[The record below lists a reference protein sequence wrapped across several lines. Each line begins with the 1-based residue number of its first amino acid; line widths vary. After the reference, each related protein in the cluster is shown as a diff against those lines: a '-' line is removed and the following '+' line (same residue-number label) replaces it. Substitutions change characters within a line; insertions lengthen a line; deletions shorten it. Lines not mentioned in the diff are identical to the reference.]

1 MCREFLK
8 KTMIKIL
15 NLLSASFLILSIF
28 ACSAKNDSEKIE
40 EKGLNVQTLY
50 KNTFKIDTLKRNE
63 QIVYN
68 VTRDTL
74 IDHFKISVT
83 NKNIY
88 EKYIYQDFY
97 LTDSIVV
104 RNYYPQM
111 ESTIKIARDNAVIF
125 NQSFLKKDFPKGN
138 FYEFINKA
146 TIKDF
151 RFESLNEE
159 NNDLI
164 FVGILSIPN
173 TDFENDFHLIIS
185 ENGKSK
191 FEWIDYESED

>member
-1 MCREFLK
+1 
-8 KTMIKIL
+8 MIKIL
-15 NLLSASFLILSIF
+15 NLLTASFLILSIF
-28 ACSAKNDSEKIE
+28 ACSSKNDNEKLE
-40 EKGLNVQTLY
+40 EKVVNVQTLN
-50 KNTFKIDTLKRNE
+50 KDTFKIDTLKRNE

-74 IDHFKISVT
+74 IGNLKISVT

-97 LTDSIVV
+97 LADSIVV
-104 RNYYPQM
+104 RNYYPEM
-111 ESTIKIARDNAVIF
+111 ESTIKIERDNAVIF

-138 FYEFINKA
+138 FYKFINKA

-173 TDFENDFHLIIS
+173 TDFENDFHLTIS

>member
-1 MCREFLK
+1 MCNEFSK

-15 NLLSASFLILSIF
+15 YLLRASFLILSIF
-28 ACSAKNDSEKIE
+28 ACSAKNDNEKIE
-40 EKGLNVQTLY
+40 EKGLNVQTLH
-50 KNTFKIDTLKRNE
+50 NILKIDTLKRNE

-74 IDHFKISVT
+74 INNFKISVT

-104 RNYYPQM
+104 RNYYPEM
-111 ESTIKIARDNAVIF
+111 ESTIKITRDNSVIF

-173 TDFENDFHLIIS
+173 TDFENDFHLIIF

>member
-1 MCREFLK
+1 MTNFST

-15 NLLSASFLILSIF
+15 NLLTASFLILSIF
-28 ACSAKNDSEKIE
+28 ACSSKNDNEKLE
-40 EKGLNVQTLY
+40 EKVVNVQTLN
-50 KNTFKIDTLKRNE
+50 KDTFKIDTLKRNE

-74 IDHFKISVT
+74 IGNLKISVT

-97 LTDSIVV
+97 LADSIVV
-104 RNYYPQM
+104 RNYYPEM
-111 ESTIKIARDNAVIF
+111 ESTIKIERDNAVIF

-173 TDFENDFHLIIS
+173 TDFENDFHLTIS

>member
-1 MCREFLK
+1 MTNFST

-15 NLLSASFLILSIF
+15 NLLTASFLILSIF
-28 ACSAKNDSEKIE
+28 ACSSKNDNEKLE
-40 EKGLNVQTLY
+40 EKVLNVQTLN
-50 KNTFKIDTLKRNE
+50 KDTFKIDTLKRNE

-74 IDHFKISVT
+74 IGNLKISVT

-97 LTDSIVV
+97 LADSIVV
-104 RNYYPQM
+104 RNYYPEM
-111 ESTIKIARDNAVIF
+111 ESTIKIEQDNAIIF

-173 TDFENDFHLIIS
+173 TDFENDFHLTIS

>member
-1 MCREFLK
+1 MTNFST

-15 NLLSASFLILSIF
+15 NLLTASFLILSIF
-28 ACSAKNDSEKIE
+28 ACSSKNDNEKLE
-40 EKGLNVQTLY
+40 EKVLNVQTLN
-50 KNTFKIDTLKRNE
+50 KDTFKIDTLKRNE

-74 IDHFKISVT
+74 IGNLKISVT

-97 LTDSIVV
+97 LADSIVV
-104 RNYYPQM
+104 RNYYPEM
-111 ESTIKIARDNAVIF
+111 ESTIKIERDNAVIF

-173 TDFENDFHLIIS
+173 TDFENDFHLTIS

>member
-1 MCREFLK
+1 MK
-8 KTMIKIL
+8 KTL
-15 NLLSASFLILSIF
+15 NILSASFLILSIF
-28 ACSAKNDSEKIE
+28 ACSAKNDSENIE
-40 EKGLNVQTLY
+40 EKGLNVQTLH
-50 KNTFKIDTLKRNE
+50 KNAFKIDTLKRNE
-63 QIVYN
+63 HIVYN

-74 IDHFKISVT
+74 IDHFKISVI

-104 RNYYPQM
+104 RNYYPEM
-111 ESTIKIARDNAVIF
+111 ESSIKITRDNAVIF

-138 FYEFINKA
+138 FDEFINKA

-164 FVGILSIPN
+164 FVGVLSIPN

-185 ENGKSK
+185 ENRKSK
-191 FEWIDYESED
+191 LEWIDYESED

>member
-1 MCREFLK
+1 
-8 KTMIKIL
+8 MIKIL
-15 NLLSASFLILSIF
+15 NLLTASFFILSIF
-28 ACSAKNDSEKIE
+28 ACSSKNDNEKIE
-40 EKGLNVQTLY
+40 EKVLNVQTLN
-50 KNTFKIDTLKRNE
+50 KDTFKIDTLKRNE

-74 IDHFKISVT
+74 IGNLKISVT

-88 EKYIYQDFY
+88 EKYIHQDFY
-97 LTDSIVV
+97 LTDSVLV
-104 RNYYPQM
+104 RNFYPEM
-111 ESTIKIARDNAVIF
+111 ESTIKIERDNAVIF
-125 NQSFLKKDFPKGN
+125 NQSFVKKDFPKGN

-173 TDFENDFHLIIS
+173 TDFENDFHLTIS

>member
-1 MCREFLK
+1 
-8 KTMIKIL
+8 MIKIL
-15 NLLSASFLILSIF
+15 NLLTASFLILSIF
-28 ACSAKNDSEKIE
+28 ACSSKNDNEKLE
-40 EKGLNVQTLY
+40 EKVLNVQTLN
-50 KNTFKIDTLKRNE
+50 KDTLKIDTLKRNE

-74 IDHFKISVT
+74 IGNLKISVT

-88 EKYIYQDFY
+88 EKYIHQDFY
-97 LTDSIVV
+97 LADSIVV
-104 RNYYPQM
+104 RNFYPEM
-111 ESTIKIARDNAVIF
+111 ESTIKIERDNAVIF
-125 NQSFLKKDFPKGN
+125 NQSFLKNDFPKGN

-151 RFESLNEE
+151 RFESFNEE
-159 NNDLI
+159 NNDLL

>member
-1 MCREFLK
+1 
-8 KTMIKIL
+8 MIKIL
-15 NLLSASFLILSIF
+15 NLLTASFLILSIF
-28 ACSAKNDSEKIE
+28 ACSSKNDNEKLE
-40 EKGLNVQTLY
+40 EKVLNVQTLN
-50 KNTFKIDTLKRNE
+50 KDTFKIDTLKRNE

-74 IDHFKISVT
+74 IGNLKISVT

-97 LTDSIVV
+97 LADSIVV
-104 RNYYPQM
+104 RNYYPEM
-111 ESTIKIARDNAVIF
+111 ESTIKIEQDNAIIF

-173 TDFENDFHLIIS
+173 TDFENDFHLTIS

>member
-1 MCREFLK
+1 
-8 KTMIKIL
+8 MIKIL
-15 NLLSASFLILSIF
+15 NLLTASFLILSIF
-28 ACSAKNDSEKIE
+28 ACSSKNDNEKLE
-40 EKGLNVQTLY
+40 EKVVNVQTLN
-50 KNTFKIDTLKRNE
+50 KDTFKIDTLKRNE

-74 IDHFKISVT
+74 IGNLKISVT

-97 LTDSIVV
+97 LADSIVV
-104 RNYYPQM
+104 RNYYPEM
-111 ESTIKIARDNAVIF
+111 ESTIKIERDNAVIF

-159 NNDLI
+159 NNDLL

-173 TDFENDFHLIIS
+173 TDFENDFHLTIS

>member
-1 MCREFLK
+1 M
-8 KTMIKIL
+8 
-15 NLLSASFLILSIF
+15 
-28 ACSAKNDSEKIE
+28 
-40 EKGLNVQTLY
+40 
-50 KNTFKIDTLKRNE
+50 
-63 QIVYN
+63 
-68 VTRDTL
+68 
-74 IDHFKISVT
+74 
-83 NKNIY
+83 
-88 EKYIYQDFY
+88 
-97 LTDSIVV
+97 
-104 RNYYPQM
+104 
-111 ESTIKIARDNAVIF
+111 
-125 NQSFLKKDFPKGN
+125 KKDFPKGN

-173 TDFENDFHLIIS
+173 TDFENDFHLTIS

>member
-1 MCREFLK
+1 MTNFST

-15 NLLSASFLILSIF
+15 NLLTASFLILSIF
-28 ACSAKNDSEKIE
+28 ACSSKNDNEKLE
-40 EKGLNVQTLY
+40 EKVVNVQTLN
-50 KNTFKIDTLKRNE
+50 KDTFKIDTLKRNE

-74 IDHFKISVT
+74 IGNLKISVT

-97 LTDSIVV
+97 LADSIVV
-104 RNYYPQM
+104 RNYYPEM
-111 ESTIKIARDNAVIF
+111 ESTIKIERDNAVIF

-173 TDFENDFHLIIS
+173 TDFENDFHLTIS

-191 FEWIDYESED
+191 FQWIDYESED

>member
-1 MCREFLK
+1 
-8 KTMIKIL
+8 MIKIL
-15 NLLSASFLILSIF
+15 YLLSASFLILSIF
-28 ACSAKNDSEKIE
+28 ACSAKNDNEKIE
-40 EKGLNVQTLY
+40 EKGLNVQTLH
-50 KNTFKIDTLKRNE
+50 NILKIDTLKRNE

-74 IDHFKISVT
+74 INNFKISVT

-104 RNYYPQM
+104 RNYYPEM
-111 ESTIKIARDNAVIF
+111 ESTIKITRDNSVIF

-151 RFESLNEE
+151 RFESFNEE
-159 NNDLI
+159 NNDFI

-173 TDFENDFHLIIS
+173 TDFENDFHLIIF

>member
-1 MCREFLK
+1 MTNFST

-15 NLLSASFLILSIF
+15 NLLTASFLILSIF
-28 ACSAKNDSEKIE
+28 ACSSKNDNEKLE
-40 EKGLNVQTLY
+40 EKVVNVQTLN
-50 KNTFKIDTLKRNE
+50 KDTFKIDTLKRNE

-74 IDHFKISVT
+74 IGNLKISVT

-97 LTDSIVV
+97 LADSIIV
-104 RNYYPQM
+104 RNYYPEM
-111 ESTIKIARDNAVIF
+111 ESTIKIERDNAVIF

-173 TDFENDFHLIIS
+173 TDFENDFHLTIS

>member
-1 MCREFLK
+1 MK
-8 KTMIKIL
+8 KIL
-15 NLLSASFLILSIF
+15 NLLSASFLILFF
-28 ACSAKNDSEKIE
+28 ACSAKSDSEKIE
-40 EKGLNVQTLY
+40 EKGLNVQTLH

-104 RNYYPQM
+104 RNNYPEM

-138 FYEFINKA
+138 FHQFINKA

>member
-1 MCREFLK
+1 MTNFST

-15 NLLSASFLILSIF
+15 NLLTASFLILSIF
-28 ACSAKNDSEKIE
+28 ACSSKNDNEKLE
-40 EKGLNVQTLY
+40 EKVVNVQTLN
-50 KNTFKIDTLKRNE
+50 KDTFKIDTLKRNE

-74 IDHFKISVT
+74 IGNLKISVT
-83 NKNIY
+83 IKNIY

-97 LTDSIVV
+97 LADSIVV
-104 RNYYPQM
+104 RNYYPEM
-111 ESTIKIARDNAVIF
+111 ESTIKIERDNAVIF

-173 TDFENDFHLIIS
+173 TDFENDFHLTIS

>member
-1 MCREFLK
+1 MTNFST

-15 NLLSASFLILSIF
+15 NLITASFLILSIF
-28 ACSAKNDSEKIE
+28 ACSSKNDNEKLE
-40 EKGLNVQTLY
+40 EKVLNVQTLN
-50 KNTFKIDTLKRNE
+50 KETFKIDTLKRNE

-74 IDHFKISVT
+74 IGNLKISVT

-97 LTDSIVV
+97 LADSIVV
-104 RNYYPQM
+104 RNYYPEM
-111 ESTIKIARDNAVIF
+111 ESTIKIERDNAVIF

-138 FYEFINKA
+138 FYKFINKT

-151 RFESLNEE
+151 RFESFDEE

>member
-1 MCREFLK
+1 
-8 KTMIKIL
+8 MIKIL
-15 NLLSASFLILSIF
+15 NLLTASFLILSIF
-28 ACSAKNDSEKIE
+28 ACSSKNDNEKLE
-40 EKGLNVQTLY
+40 EKVVNVQTLN
-50 KNTFKIDTLKRNE
+50 KDTFKIDTLKRNE

-74 IDHFKISVT
+74 IGNLKISVT

-97 LTDSIVV
+97 LADSIVV
-104 RNYYPQM
+104 RNYYPEM
-111 ESTIKIARDNAVIF
+111 ESTIKIEQDNAIIF

-173 TDFENDFHLIIS
+173 TDFENDFHLTIS

>member
-1 MCREFLK
+1 MK
-8 KTMIKIL
+8 KTL
-15 NLLSASFLILSIF
+15 NILSASFLILSIF
-28 ACSAKNDSEKIE
+28 ACSAKNDSENIE
-40 EKGLNVQTLY
+40 EKGLNVQTLH
-50 KNTFKIDTLKRNE
+50 KNAFKIDTLKRNE
-63 QIVYN
+63 HIVYN

-74 IDHFKISVT
+74 IDHFKISVI

-104 RNYYPQM
+104 RNNYPEM

-138 FYEFINKA
+138 FHQFINKA